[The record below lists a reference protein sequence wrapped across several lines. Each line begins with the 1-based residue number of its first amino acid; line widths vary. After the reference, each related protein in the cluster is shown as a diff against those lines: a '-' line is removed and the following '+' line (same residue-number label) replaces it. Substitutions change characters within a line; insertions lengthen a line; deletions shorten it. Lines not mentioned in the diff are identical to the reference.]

1 MNRINDVFKKNETL
15 EIKQSFLSSAI
26 SDISSYIHL
35 IDTKVSIILGALVAL
50 IAGLLACYEPIGFL
64 IKNIKPCS
72 WIGTIAIIFIFTF
85 IISAVLVF
93 IFSILTVRAHV
104 SNIAYS
110 SKWFITSDTKKYSF
124 DAYLRDIK
132 KMKNTDVIDNMA
144 AELYKLNDIYRQK
157 SKTMKWTIRFFTAT
171 ISMLLLIGLM
181 FLVNAM

>member
-1 MNRINDVFKKNETL
+1 MWRYKMNRINEVFKKNETL

-85 IISAVLVF
+85 GNL
-93 IFSILTVRAHV
+93 
-104 SNIAYS
+104 
-110 SKWFITSDTKKYSF
+110 
-124 DAYLRDIK
+124 
-132 KMKNTDVIDNMA
+132 
-144 AELYKLNDIYRQK
+144 
-157 SKTMKWTIRFFTAT
+157 
-171 ISMLLLIGLM
+171 
-181 FLVNAM
+181 